1 MLLETKTELAARSKK
16 LVILTNLMSNF
27 TADSWRILNE
37 AQHGGRLVN
46 EQDWAAAFREWM
58 LSVSEVVDDRRPIRR
73 ELNRPDDLANM
84 HNKWTF
90 PTALLYVLTV
100 LTTCGSLRAIDSTL
114 LHFVLNYSAYKNL
127 HQNYCCAIM
136 LCLGSARTGVQTT
149 KRNSAFSYGVC
160 NHLRRKREG

>member
-1 MLLETKTELAARSKK
+1 MLLETRTELLARSRK
-16 LVILTNLMSNF
+16 LVRLTNMMSNF

-37 AQHGGRLVN
+37 AQHGGRSVD

-58 LSVSEVVDDRRPIRR
+58 LSVAEVVDDRRPIRR

-100 LTTCGSLRAIDSTL
+100 LTTCGTL
-114 LHFVLNYSAYKNL
+114 LVIVDIRPVSRENNNSIDRCHMTYDRANPHGSAKP
-127 HQNYCCAIM
+127 AIM
-136 LCLGSARTGVQTT
+136 SKQVRHV
-149 KRNSAFSYGVC
+149 
-160 NHLRRKREG
+160 